1 MQTLQNAGHAAYL
14 VGGCVRDMLLGHEP
28 KDFDVTTDASPEQV
42 KELFRSSRL
51 IGRRFRLVHVRF
63 GRDII
68 EVATFRGQHAG
79 DAEGG
84 VIEDGLILRDNVF
97 GTIEEDAWRRDFSV
111 NALFYDSQDD
121 SVIDYVGGYADL
133 KNGLLRILGEPEVRY
148 REDPV
153 RMLRAARFAAKLG
166 FIIHAESEQVIAELA
181 PLLRDVSPSRLFEEV
196 LKLFQT
202 GLAVHTFE
210 LMRHYNLFAQ
220 LFPETDQCLS
230 IEVSG
235 YPLRLLV
242 KALTNTDERISLGK
256 PVTPAFLFAAIL
268 WEPLR
273 SAAKLLRAEGMGEA
287 QSIQVAARTVLAQ
300 QSQSVILP
308 KRFSLRARDVWS
320 MQPRLERN
328 SGKRALL
335 LLQHPSFRAAYDFL
349 LLRAESGEELG
360 DLPDW
365 WTKIQ
370 TLDEDERPTMLRAS
384 GDKPKR
390 RRRRARR
397 KKPAKQTDAQSGN
410 QVGSQEGHGDS

>member
-1 MQTLQNAGHAAYL
+1 LQTLQNAGHAAYL

>member
-1 MQTLQNAGHAAYL
+1 M
-14 VGGCVRDMLLGHEP
+14 RDMLLGHEP

-42 KELFRSSRL
+42 KALFRNSRL
-51 IGRRFRLVHVRF
+51 IGRRFRIVHVRF
-63 GRDII
+63 GREII

-97 GTIEEDAWRRDFSV
+97 GTIKEDAWRRDFSV

-166 FIIHAESEQVIAELA
+166 FKIHEESEQIIARLG

-202 GLAVHTFE
+202 GVALQTFE

-220 LFPETDQCLS
+220 LFPETDRSLAV
-230 IEVSG
+230 EKNG
-235 YPLRLLV
+235 FPLRLLV
-242 KALTNTDERISLGK
+242 KALGNTDERIALGK
-256 PVTPAFLFAAIL
+256 PVTPAFLFAAFL

-273 SAAKLLRAEGMGEA
+273 SGAEKLRAEGMSEA
-287 QSIQVAARTVLAQ
+287 QAIQVSARQVLSQ

-328 SGKRALL
+328 TNKRALL
-335 LLQHPSFRAAYDFL
+335 LLDHPSFRAAYDFL

-370 TLDEDERPTMLRAS
+370 TLDEAERPSMLSAG

-390 RRRRARR
+390 RRRRPQR
-397 KKPAKQTDAQSGN
+397 KKPAKQAGN
-410 QVGSQEGHGDS
+410 QSNGQVEANSDRSGSSQENSSDS